1 MSSAPRIV
9 VFSTHPVR
17 RAYFS
22 AIVQAAGFSLAK
34 NNASADAGLGDDA
47 QSAALS
53 GLPSLIFG
61 HEDKSR
67 HDVNVRILSS
77 PVRAARLISALQAL
91 VRKDRTESRLDVS
104 GYILDLEE
112 GLWHAPAG
120 AVPVRLTEKEVAIL
134 RYLYAS
140 ASQGPATREALLSHV
155 WSYADS
161 VETHTLETHIY
172 RLRQKIEQ
180 DPGNPRIIV
189 TSGDGYMLGMDEA
202 P

>member
-1 MSSAPRIV
+1 MSSIPRIV
-9 VFSTHPVR
+9 IFSTRPAR

-22 AIVQAAGFSLAK
+22 AIAQAAGFIVAD

-47 QSAALS
+47 QGAALS
-53 GLPSLIFG
+53 GLPALILG
-61 HEDKSR
+61 HDDKSR
-67 HDVNVRILSS
+67 GDEIRILSA
-77 PVRAARLISALQAL
+77 PARAARIISALQAL
-91 VRKDRTESRLDVS
+91 VRKDRAGSRLDIA

-112 GLWHAPAG
+112 GLWHPPSDAA
-120 AVPVRLTEKEVAIL
+120 PVRLTEKEVAIL
-134 RYLYAS
+134 RYLYVS
-140 ASQGPATREALLSHV
+140 ANQGPATRDALLAHV

-189 TSGDGYMLGMDEA
+189 TSGDGYMLGADEGR
-202 P
+202 